1 MEGYKNKKY
10 LHELE
15 RHISILTAPNYN
27 INLILKDSIT
37 GHNTNKLIN
46 QSDTEYDKSNKSK
59 KSNNS
64 RCIENLTRNI
74 NLTSDFSFKNS
85 NSKTED
91 KSNKK
96 NSISK
101 RKKNVVRSNNSLFS
115 ISKNNEYSLDYDIY
129 SVNLRKL
136 KRTLIKESAVLQN
149 LTDDSDKVTNGI
161 NQKINSVALEKIEI
175 IEEKESMEAEI
186 ENLGKMKNEFM
197 RMTSTGSNEDPS
209 TREMSKGSNNSPF
222 NTAPN
227 QSIIDPIKLK
237 KALELKQML
246 ENLTNSISN
255 AKDKVKEKKEAN
267 KMLLVCNKDLKA
279 KEENKSNIIKQL
291 QNEIDFMKKKLDEKK
306 GNSTASKL
314 IEGFK
319 SIFKKK

>member
-27 INLILKDSIT
+27 ISLILKDSVT
-37 GHNTNKLIN
+37 GYNTNKILN
-46 QSDTEYDKSNKSK
+46 MNNNESDHDKSNKSK

-64 RCIENLTRNI
+64 KCIENLTRNI
-74 NLTSDFSFKNS
+74 NLISDFSYKNS
-85 NSKTED
+85 N
-91 KSNKK
+91 KSNEKNQKK
-96 NSISK
+96 NSIVK
-101 RKKNVVRSNNSLFS
+101 RKKNVIRSNNSLIS
-115 ISKNNEYSLDYDIY
+115 ISKNNEYFNEYDIY

-136 KRTLIKESAVLQN
+136 KRTLLKESTVLQKF
-149 LTDDSDKVTNGI
+149 TDETEKATNFI

-175 IEEKESMEAEI
+175 IEEKESMEVEI
-186 ENLGKMKNEFM
+186 ENINKAKNEFM
-197 RMTSTGSNEDPS
+197 RMTSTESNEDPS

-227 QSIIDPIKLK
+227 QSLIDQVKLK

-246 ENLTNSISN
+246 ENLTNSISI
-255 AKDKVKEKKEAN
+255 AKEKGKEKKEAN
-267 KMLLVCNKDLKA
+267 KMLSVCNKDLKG
-279 KEENKSNIIKQL
+279 KEENKLIIVKQL

-306 GNSTASKL
+306 SNSTTSKL
-314 IEGFK
+314 FEGIK
-319 SIFKKK
+319 NIFKK